1 MAPQVVI
8 DLWKEDGVD
17 DPPRKTRA
25 PRSSGPN
32 PSKPKVDRVNSGV
45 NEMRP
50 SYRSTSLDRRQKRPT
65 FGDWSASNSRT
76 APKSQESL
84 SGSAAKLSTKQSSGY
99 SRQNDTDR
107 ASFNSNSQTINAS
120 SSSKNVNSLL
130 GPASDRRKPS
140 LCTARS
146 SNGVSPAY
154 SKPNGAAAG
163 SIAGSCNP
171 GGVNNSPSNSPRVGY
186 KRPHAE
192 GELSTLERLKRRKL
206 ESRAER
212 EAGRRAANTN
222 IAGSS
227 LQRKGGQQQNAF
239 GSLGTRKAA
248 ASTPRQNAP
257 FQPKITS
264 SVIDLLSDEE
274 GENGAGEDLFLSKPK
289 LDAESNSKA
298 DDESFEYPDTLF
310 FDDVNR
316 IVREDQE
323 RKRNV
328 SDPRDPP
335 VQDSRSDLPLEAINT
350 SDTQEMRHSREGL
363 RKGQHSN
370 DMTRSIDASSNDKHT
385 PINALAPTSPMPDE
399 DGFPTTSRKGEKLQ
413 KTSTPPTLDF
423 RESTQLATK
432 PNKRASETFS
442 NGAAFRERGSEPDR
456 SSKSSARPVFQ
467 QPKSRV
473 TGSFTRDSPEPPTNN
488 QSEDHP
494 RQKDAGSKKSKAHQN
509 VLDRRGG
516 EPKQVSLSNEEASNF
531 EKSETSAG
539 TARAVSLSAQSK
551 VTSSRKDAARQELHI
566 TGSPQ
571 KPVAPGKKSETLD
584 LGPEAEIKS
593 RPPALVASI
602 GDTFKKADAGD
613 ASGAKDG
620 AMERSKTKDLSKGS
634 ESLVLPP
641 LAGKSDQA
649 FASLSAAKQVEI
661 IVGRYMDEV
670 RIENEYWNKAW
681 LRRARCSKANAQQS
695 ADVSAAKPYSF
706 AKLKPIPLIQ
716 ADKKSRNP
724 GAVKLLVEKSIPG
737 GKPMKVPFIVQPN
750 IIEPHDDMP
759 SYSHFVNIKSNFL
772 APNVTTLQ
780 HWPYFGDD
788 FDYSEDAKGL
798 KEQYSFDMDQRSTK
812 LLRLAQAQKY
822 EHYAEDALRE
832 LGIGWSDILRYLLE
846 VSPDVGSDPAAIEAL
861 KRRSESTSEDFC
873 RAHTRTAQVLSSLPA
888 STPESLAKAALTCYH
903 FHNLAWFSLWHIARK
918 HQFKSLPGQQHAEQT
933 SLDDATCRIC
943 FRFACPYHGEIE
955 ELEDSDEEADSDTK
969 KAITTDIINPP
980 AVNNRKRVG
989 FNPAPDGLPHAV
1001 IEPLSRKDP
1010 KQASYWEKGFK
1021 HKADER
1027 GPFYP
1032 CHHPGKTCEGAECSC
1047 FEDLVPCE
1055 KTCSCSAD
1063 CARRFKGCSCS
1074 TERLKKGQRLMCYE
1088 DERCVCYSLGRE
1100 CDPDL
1105 CGSCGVLEVLDPV
1118 NREREDPMHGRCRN
1132 ACIQFGRPAQTL
1144 LGQSGIHGF
1153 GLYAGQTIRQH
1164 DFVGE
1169 YKGEIITKEEAERR
1183 GAVYEKQQLSYLFTL
1198 NAFQEID
1205 STYFGNNIRFI
1216 NHAGNGK
1223 NNLYP
1228 RIFMVN
1234 TVHRIALFADK
1245 TIQKGEE
1252 LLFDY
1257 GPKFPDEQLGGKK
1270 AYQPRVRNSNMV
1282 HDFWEVEVERDATG
1296 YRRARKAAKPTGK
1309 GRARKTDAGS
1319 GEKQPKQQRGP
1330 PPGAGG
1336 RPRKNASTEDADA
1349 PSLEPDERLS
1359 AGDRLAAFNVAVEP
1373 AGEEMGLDAV
1383 NGADDEDEFEPET
1396 SADSTSDDGDEQEDE
1411 DPGPARRSRRGR
1423 RLKVRRP
1430 RDSAFGVI
1438 FPRVPERR

>member
-1 MAPQVVI
+1 M
-8 DLWKEDGVD
+8 G
-17 DPPRKTRA
+17 
-25 PRSSGPN
+25 
-32 PSKPKVDRVNSGV
+32 
-45 NEMRP
+45 
-50 SYRSTSLDRRQKRPT
+50 
-65 FGDWSASNSRT
+65 
-76 APKSQESL
+76 
-84 SGSAAKLSTKQSSGY
+84 
-99 SRQNDTDR
+99 
-107 ASFNSNSQTINAS
+107 
-120 SSSKNVNSLL
+120 
-130 GPASDRRKPS
+130 
-140 LCTARS
+140 
-146 SNGVSPAY
+146 
-154 SKPNGAAAG
+154 
-163 SIAGSCNP
+163 
-171 GGVNNSPSNSPRVGY
+171 
-186 KRPHAE
+186 
-192 GELSTLERLKRRKL
+192 
-206 ESRAER
+206 
-212 EAGRRAANTN
+212 
-222 IAGSS
+222 
-227 LQRKGGQQQNAF
+227 
-239 GSLGTRKAA
+239 
-248 ASTPRQNAP
+248 
-257 FQPKITS
+257 
-264 SVIDLLSDEE
+264 
-274 GENGAGEDLFLSKPK
+274 
-289 LDAESNSKA
+289 
-298 DDESFEYPDTLF
+298 
-310 FDDVNR
+310 
-316 IVREDQE
+316 
-323 RKRNV
+323 
-328 SDPRDPP
+328 
-335 VQDSRSDLPLEAINT
+335 
-350 SDTQEMRHSREGL
+350 
-363 RKGQHSN
+363 
-370 DMTRSIDASSNDKHT
+370 
-385 PINALAPTSPMPDE
+385 
-399 DGFPTTSRKGEKLQ
+399 
-413 KTSTPPTLDF
+413 
-423 RESTQLATK
+423 
-432 PNKRASETFS
+432 
-442 NGAAFRERGSEPDR
+442 
-456 SSKSSARPVFQ
+456 SKSA
-467 QPKSRV
+467 
-473 TGSFTRDSPEPPTNN
+473 N
-488 QSEDHP
+488 QS
-494 RQKDAGSKKSKAHQN
+494 N
-509 VLDRRGG
+509 
-516 EPKQVSLSNEEASNF
+516 
-531 EKSETSAG
+531 
-539 TARAVSLSAQSK
+539 
-551 VTSSRKDAARQELHI
+551 
-566 TGSPQ
+566 
-571 KPVAPGKKSETLD
+571 
-584 LGPEAEIKS
+584 
-593 RPPALVASI
+593 
-602 GDTFKKADAGD
+602 
-613 ASGAKDG
+613 
-620 AMERSKTKDLSKGS
+620 GS
-634 ESLVLPP
+634 ESQVLPP
-641 LAGKSDQA
+641 LVGKSDKS
-649 FASLSAAKQVEI
+649 FASLSSAKQVEI

-670 RIENEYWNKAW
+670 RIENEYWNRAW
-681 LRRARCSKANAQQS
+681 LRRARCSKAKTQQS
-695 ADVSAAKPYSF
+695 ADVSATKPYSF
-706 AKLKPIPLIQ
+706 AKLKPLPLIQ
-716 ADKKSRNP
+716 ADKKSRNQ
-724 GAVKLLVEKSIPG
+724 GAVKLLVEKSVPG

-822 EHYAEDALRE
+822 EPYAEDALRE

-861 KRRSESTSEDFC
+861 KKRSESTSEDFC
-873 RAHTRTAQVLSSLPA
+873 RGHTRTAQVLSSLPA
-888 STPESLAKAALTCYH
+888 STPEKLAKAALTCYH
-903 FHNLAWFSLWHIARK
+903 FHNLAWFSLWHISRK
-918 HQFKSLPGQQHAEQT
+918 HQFKPLPDQHHAEQT
-933 SLDDATCRIC
+933 PLDDATCRIC
-943 FRFACPYHGEIE
+943 SRFACPYHGEIE

-989 FNPAPDGLPHAV
+989 FNPAPNGLPSAI

-1010 KQASYWEKGFK
+1010 KQASYWEKTYK

-1032 CHHPGKTCEGAECSC
+1032 CYHPGQTCEGAACSC
-1047 FEDLVPCE
+1047 FENMVPCE

-1132 ACIQFGRPAQTL
+1132 ACIQFGRPALTL

-1296 YRRARKAAKPTGK
+1296 YKRARKAAKPTGK
-1309 GRARKTDAGS
+1309 GRARKTDTGT
-1319 GEKQPKQQRGP
+1319 GGKQPKQQRGP
-1330 PPGAGG
+1330 PPGTGG

-1349 PSLEPDERLS
+1349 QSLEPDERLS

-1383 NGADDEDEFEPET
+1383 DGADDEDEFEPE
-1396 SADSTSDDGDEQEDE
+1396 SSGDSNSEDGDEQEDE
-1411 DPGPARRSRRGR
+1411 EPGPARRSRRGR
-1423 RLKVRRP
+1423 HLKIRRP
-1430 RDSAFGVI
+1430 QD
-1438 FPRVPERR
+1438 

>member
-8 DLWKEDGVD
+8 DLSKEDGVD
-17 DPPRKTRA
+17 GPPRKTQA
-25 PRSSGPN
+25 PRSNEPN
-32 PSKPKVDRVNSGV
+32 PSKPKVDRINSGV
-45 NEMRP
+45 NELRHP
-50 SYRSTSLDRRQKRPT
+50 YRSTSMDRRQKRPT

-76 APKSQESL
+76 APKSQDSL
-84 SGSAAKLSTKQSSGY
+84 SGSGAELSTKQSSGY
-99 SRQNDTDR
+99 GRQNDTDR
-107 ASFNSNSQTINAS
+107 ASSDTNSRTIDASSTSKNPKDDAAAPSAGSRDPLGVSNS
-120 SSSKNVNSLL
+120 
-130 GPASDRRKPS
+130 PP
-140 LCTARS
+140 
-146 SNGVSPAY
+146 
-154 SKPNGAAAG
+154 
-163 SIAGSCNP
+163 
-171 GGVNNSPSNSPRVGY
+171 NSPRVGF
-186 KRPHAE
+186 KRPRAE

-206 ESRAER
+206 ESRVDR
-212 EAGRRAANTN
+212 EAGRRAAHPN

-227 LQRKGGQQQNAF
+227 LQRREGQRQNAF
-239 GSLGTRKAA
+239 ESLGTRKAA
-248 ASTPRQNAP
+248 SSKPRQNAP
-257 FQPKITS
+257 YRSKIAS

-274 GENGAGEDLFLSKPK
+274 VENGAGEELLLSKPK
-289 LDAESNSKA
+289 LDAQSRSKA
-298 DDESFEYPDTLF
+298 DHEPMKYSTSSLHEDNS
-310 FDDVNR
+310 R
-316 IVREDQE
+316 IIREDQE
-323 RKRNV
+323 IKGNIPERELDASASRTAARA
-328 SDPRDPP
+328 SP
-335 VQDSRSDLPLEAINT
+335 VQDQRSGLPLETFNT
-350 SDTQEMRHSREGL
+350 SDTQEMRHNREGL
-363 RKGQHSN
+363 RKERHSN
-370 DMTRSIDASSNDKHT
+370 DMTRRIDASSDAEHSL
-385 PINALAPTSPMPDE
+385 ISALAPRVPMSDE
-399 DGFPTTSRKGEKLQ
+399 GGFPTASGKLEKLKQ
-413 KTSTPPTLDF
+413 ASTPPSVET
-423 RESTQLATK
+423 RVSTQLVK
-432 PNKRASETFS
+432 EPNKRASEKST
-442 NGAAFRERGSEPDR
+442 NGAPFRERENEPDR
-456 SSKSSARPVFQ
+456 NSYSTARPVFQ
-467 QPKSRV
+467 QPKSRI
-473 TGSFTRDSPEPPTNN
+473 TGSVTRDSSESLTNN
-488 QSEDHP
+488 QSGDRP
-494 RQKDAGSKKSKAHQN
+494 SQKVGGPNKSKAYQN
-509 VLDRRGG
+509 VLDRRGD
-516 EPKQVSLSNEEASNF
+516 EPKQASLSDEEAANF
-531 EKSETSAG
+531 AKSQASSGIAQ
-539 TARAVSLSAQSK
+539 AASLSVQSK
-551 VTSSRKDAARQELHI
+551 VTSSRKDAAQQEPHI
-566 TGSPQ
+566 TDPPQ
-571 KPVAPGKKSETLD
+571 RPVA
-584 LGPEAEIKS
+584 LGPDAEIGS
-593 RPPALVASI
+593 RPGALVASI
-602 GDTFKKADAGD
+602 GNTMEKANGGD
-613 ASGAKDG
+613 ASEANDG
-620 AMERSKTKDLSKGS
+620 AMERSKPANVSNGS
-634 ESLVLPP
+634 ESQVLLPLV
-641 LAGKSDQA
+641 GKSDQA
-649 FASLSAAKQVEI
+649 FASLSSAKQVEI

-670 RIENEYWNKAW
+670 RVENEYWNKAW
-681 LRRARCSKANAQQS
+681 LRRARCSKARTQQS

-706 AKLKPIPLIQ
+706 AKLKPLPLIQ
-716 ADKKSRNP
+716 ADKKSRSQ
-724 GAVKLLVEKSIPG
+724 GAVKLLVEKSVPS
-737 GKPMKVPFIVQPN
+737 GKPLKVPFIVQPN

-822 EHYAEDALRE
+822 ESYAEDALRE

-846 VSPDVGSDPAAIEAL
+846 VSPNVGSDPAAIEAL

-873 RAHTRTAQVLSSLPA
+873 RSHTRTAQVLSSLAA
-888 STPESLAKAALTCYH
+888 STPERLAKAALTCYH

-918 HQFKSLPGQQHAEQT
+918 HQFKSLPGQQHTEQT
-933 SLDDATCRIC
+933 PLDDATCRIC

-980 AVNNRKRVG
+980 TVNNRKRVG
-989 FNPAPDGLPHAV
+989 FNPAPEGLPSSG

-1010 KQASYWEKGFK
+1010 RHAPYWEKGFK

-1032 CHHPGKTCEGAECSC
+1032 CHHPGQTCEGVECSC
-1047 FEDLVPCE
+1047 FENMVPCE
-1055 KTCSCSAD
+1055 KTCSCSAE

-1118 NREREDPMHGRCRN
+1118 NRECEDPMHGRCRN

-1309 GRARKTDAGS
+1309 GKARKTDAGA
-1319 GEKQPKQQRGP
+1319 GEKPPKQQRGP
-1330 PPGAGG
+1330 PPGAAG
-1336 RPRKNASTEDADA
+1336 RPRKNASTEEADA
-1349 PSLEPDERLS
+1349 QSLDPDEHLS

-1373 AGEEMGLDAV
+1373 AGEETGFDAV
-1383 NGADDEDEFEPET
+1383 NGADDEDEFEPE
-1396 SADSTSDDGDEQEDE
+1396 SSDNTNSEEQDEEEDE
-1411 DPGPARRSRRGR
+1411 GSGPARRSRRGR

-1430 RDSAFGVI
+1430 RD
-1438 FPRVPERR
+1438 

>member
-1 MAPQVVI
+1 M
-8 DLWKEDGVD
+8 
-17 DPPRKTRA
+17 
-25 PRSSGPN
+25 
-32 PSKPKVDRVNSGV
+32 
-45 NEMRP
+45 
-50 SYRSTSLDRRQKRPT
+50 
-65 FGDWSASNSRT
+65 
-76 APKSQESL
+76 
-84 SGSAAKLSTKQSSGY
+84 
-99 SRQNDTDR
+99 
-107 ASFNSNSQTINAS
+107 
-120 SSSKNVNSLL
+120 
-130 GPASDRRKPS
+130 
-140 LCTARS
+140 
-146 SNGVSPAY
+146 
-154 SKPNGAAAG
+154 
-163 SIAGSCNP
+163 
-171 GGVNNSPSNSPRVGY
+171 
-186 KRPHAE
+186 
-192 GELSTLERLKRRKL
+192 
-206 ESRAER
+206 
-212 EAGRRAANTN
+212 
-222 IAGSS
+222 AGSS
-227 LQRKGGQQQNAF
+227 LQRREGQRQNAF
-239 GSLGTRKAA
+239 ESLGTRKAA
-248 ASTPRQNAP
+248 PSKPRQDAP
-257 FQPKITS
+257 YRSKITS
-264 SVIDLLSDEE
+264 NVIDLLSDEE
-274 GENGAGEDLFLSKPK
+274 GENGAGEDILLSKPK
-289 LDAESNSKA
+289 FDAAPGSKAHYEPMKASNSPLHE
-298 DDESFEYPDTLF
+298 DIS
-310 FDDVNR
+310 R
-316 IVREDQE
+316 ITREDQE
-323 RKRNV
+323 SKRNV
-328 SDPRDPP
+328 PDFELDASASRTAARDSPN
-335 VQDSRSDLPLEAINT
+335 QDQRSGLPLETFNT
-350 SDTQEMRHSREGL
+350 SETQEMRHIREVL
-363 RKGQHSN
+363 RKEQHSN
-370 DMTRSIDASSNDKHT
+370 DMPRRIDASSDDEHS
-385 PINALAPTSPMPDE
+385 PISALAPRSGDRP
-399 DGFPTTSRKGEKLQ
+399 SQ
-413 KTSTPPTLDF
+413 K
-423 RESTQLATK
+423 AGG
-432 PNKRASETFS
+432 PN
-442 NGAAFRERGSEPDR
+442 
-456 SSKSSARPVFQ
+456 
-467 QPKSRV
+467 
-473 TGSFTRDSPEPPTNN
+473 
-488 QSEDHP
+488 
-494 RQKDAGSKKSKAHQN
+494 KSKAYQN
-509 VLDRRGG
+509 VLDHRGE
-516 EPKQVSLSNEEASNF
+516 EPKQASLSDEEAANLVKIQAS
-531 EKSETSAG
+531 SG
-539 TARAVSLSAQSK
+539 TAQAASLSAKSK
-551 VTSSRKDAARQELHI
+551 VFSSRKDAAQQELHI
-566 TGSPQ
+566 TSPPQ
-571 KPVAPGKKSETLD
+571 RAVAHDKESDTLA
-584 LGPEAEIKS
+584 LGPKEEIGS
-593 RPPALVASI
+593 GPGALVASI
-602 GDTFKKADAGD
+602 GNTMKKADGGD
-613 ASGAKDG
+613 ASEANDG
-620 AMERSKTKDLSKGS
+620 AMERSKPANLSNES
-634 ESLVLPP
+634 ESQVLLPLV
-641 LAGKSDQA
+641 GKPDEA
-649 FASLSAAKQVEI
+649 FASLSSAKQVEI

-670 RIENEYWNKAW
+670 RVENEYWNKAW
-681 LRRARCSKANAQQS
+681 LRRARCSKAKTQQS

-706 AKLKPIPLIQ
+706 AKLKPLPLIQ
-716 ADKKSRNP
+716 ADKKSRSQS
-724 GAVKLLVEKSIPG
+724 AVKLLVEKPVPG

-750 IIEPHDDMP
+750 IIEPDDDMP

-846 VSPDVGSDPAAIEAL
+846 VSPNVGSDPAAIEAL

-873 RAHTRTAQVLSSLPA
+873 RSHTRTAQVLSSLPA
-888 STPESLAKAALTCYH
+888 STPERLAKAALTCYH

-933 SLDDATCRIC
+933 PLDDATCRIC

-989 FNPAPDGLPHAV
+989 FNQAPEGLPSSG

-1010 KQASYWEKGFK
+1010 RHAPYWEKGFK

-1032 CHHPGKTCEGAECSC
+1032 CHHPGQTCEGAECSC
-1047 FEDLVPCE
+1047 FENMVPCE
-1055 KTCSCSAD
+1055 KTCSCSTE

-1118 NREREDPMHGRCRN
+1118 NRECEDPMHGRCRN

-1309 GRARKTDAGS
+1309 GKARKTDAGT
-1319 GEKQPKQQRGP
+1319 GEKPPKQQRGP

-1336 RPRKNASTEDADA
+1336 RPRKNASTEEADA
-1349 PSLEPDERLS
+1349 QSLEPDERLS

-1373 AGEEMGLDAV
+1373 AGEEMGFDAV
-1383 NGADDEDEFEPET
+1383 NGAEDEDEFEPESSEDT
-1396 SADSTSDDGDEQEDE
+1396 NSEEQNEEDDEG
-1411 DPGPARRSRRGR
+1411 PGPARRSRRGR
-1423 RLKVRRP
+1423 RLKARRP
-1430 RDSAFGVI
+1430 RD
-1438 FPRVPERR
+1438 

>member
-8 DLWKEDGVD
+8 DLSKKDGVD
-17 DPPRKTRA
+17 DPPRKTQA
-25 PRSSGPN
+25 PRSNGPN
-32 PSKPKVDRVNSGV
+32 PSKPKVDRTYINSGV
-45 NEMRP
+45 NELRP
-50 SYRSTSLDRRQKRPT
+50 SYRSTSTDRRQKRPT
-65 FGDWSASNSRT
+65 FGDSSASNSRA
-76 APKSQESL
+76 APKSQDSL
-84 SGSAAKLSTKQSSGY
+84 SGSGANLSTKQSSGY
-99 SRQNDTDR
+99 GRQNNADR
-107 ASFNSNSQTINAS
+107 ASSYSNSRTIDAS
-120 SSSKNVNSLL
+120 SSSKNVNTLL
-130 GPASDRRKPS
+130 GSASDRRKPS
-140 LCTARS
+140 LPTARS

-154 SKPNGAAAG
+154 SKPKGATTTPLAG
-163 SIAGSCNP
+163 SRDP
-171 GGVNNSPSNSPRVGY
+171 LGVSKSPPNSLRVGF
-186 KRPHAE
+186 KRPRAE
-192 GELSTLERLKRRKL
+192 GELSTLEKLKRRKL
-206 ESRAER
+206 ESPADR
-212 EAGRRAANTN
+212 EAGRRAAHTN

-227 LQRKGGQQQNAF
+227 LQRREGQRQNAF
-239 GSLGTRKAA
+239 ESLGTRKAA
-248 ASTPRQNAP
+248 PSKPRQNAP
-257 FQPKITS
+257 YRPKITS

-274 GENGAGEDLFLSKPK
+274 GGNGAGEELLLSKPK
-289 LDAESNSKA
+289 FDAELSSKA
-298 DDESFEYPDTLF
+298 HHEPMKYSSSSLHENTS
-310 FDDVNR
+310 R
-316 IVREDQE
+316 MIGEDQE

-328 SDPRDPP
+328 PGRELDASASRTAARDSP
-335 VQDSRSDLPLEAINT
+335 VHDQRSGLPLETSNT
-350 SDTQEMRHSREGL
+350 SDIQEMRHSGEGL
-363 RKGQHSN
+363 RKEQHSN
-370 DMTRSIDASSNDKHT
+370 DMTRRIDVSSDDEHSAISAS
-385 PINALAPTSPMPDE
+385 APRVPMSDE
-399 DGFPTTSRKGEKLQ
+399 GGVPTASRKLEKLKQ
-413 KTSTPPTLDF
+413 ASTPPTLET
-423 RESTQLATK
+423 RASTQWGTE
-432 PNKRASETFS
+432 PTKRAFEKSI
-442 NGAAFRERGSEPDR
+442 NGALFRERTSEPDR
-456 SSKSSARPVFQ
+456 NSHSTAKPVFK

-473 TGSFTRDSPEPPTNN
+473 AGSVTRDSSGSLTNN
-488 QSEDHP
+488 QSEDRSSP
-494 RQKDAGSKKSKAHQN
+494 KAGGPNKSKAYEN
-509 VLDRRGG
+509 VLDRRGE
-516 EPKQVSLSNEEASNF
+516 EPKQASPSDEEAANLV
-531 EKSETSAG
+531 KSQASSGIAQ
-539 TARAVSLSAQSK
+539 AASLSAQSK
-551 VTSSRKDAARQELHI
+551 VTPSRKDAAQQELHI
-566 TGSPQ
+566 TDPPQ
-571 KPVAPGKKSETLD
+571 RRAPHDKESDPLA
-584 LGPEAEIKS
+584 LGLKAEIGS
-593 RPPALVASI
+593 RPGALVASI
-602 GDTFKKADAGD
+602 GNTTRKANGGD
-613 ASGAKDG
+613 ASEANDG
-620 AMERSKTKDLSKGS
+620 AMERSKPANLSNES
-634 ESLVLPP
+634 ESQVLPA
-641 LAGKSDQA
+641 LVGKSDQA
-649 FASLSAAKQVEI
+649 FASLSSAKQVEI

-670 RIENEYWNKAW
+670 RVENEYWNKAW
-681 LRRARCSKANAQQS
+681 LRRARCSKAKTEQS
-695 ADVSAAKPYSF
+695 ADASASKPYSF
-706 AKLKPIPLIQ
+706 AKLKPLPLIQ
-716 ADKKSRNP
+716 ADKKSRSQ
-724 GAVKLLVEKSIPG
+724 GAVKLLVEKPVPG
-737 GKPMKVPFIVQPN
+737 GKSMKVPFIVQPN
-750 IIEPHDDMP
+750 IIEPHDEMP

-846 VSPDVGSDPAAIEAL
+846 VSPNVGSDPAAIEAL

-873 RAHTRTAQVLSSLPA
+873 RSHTRTAQVLSSLPA
-888 STPESLAKAALTCYH
+888 STPERLAKAALTCYH

-933 SLDDATCRIC
+933 PLDDATCRIC

-955 ELEDSDEEADSDTK
+955 ELEDSDEEADPDTK

-989 FNPAPDGLPHAV
+989 FNPAPEGLPSNG

-1010 KQASYWEKGFK
+1010 RHAPYWEKGFK

-1032 CHHPGKTCEGAECSC
+1032 CHHPRQTCEGAECSC
-1047 FEDLVPCE
+1047 FENMVPCE
-1055 KTCSCSAD
+1055 KTCSCSAE

-1118 NREREDPMHGRCRN
+1118 NRECEDPMQGRCRN

-1309 GRARKTDAGS
+1309 GKARKTDAGA
-1319 GEKQPKQQRGP
+1319 GEKPPKQQRGP

-1336 RPRKNASTEDADA
+1336 RPRKNASTEEADA
-1349 PSLEPDERLS
+1349 QSLEPDERLS

-1373 AGEEMGLDAV
+1373 AGEEMGFDAV
-1383 NGADDEDEFEPET
+1383 NGADDEDEFEPE
-1396 SADSTSDDGDEQEDE
+1396 SSGDSNSEEQDEEEDE
-1411 DPGPARRSRRGR
+1411 GPGPARRSRRGR
-1423 RLKVRRP
+1423 RLKARWP
-1430 RDSAFGVI
+1430 RD
-1438 FPRVPERR
+1438 

>member
-1 MAPQVVI
+1 
-8 DLWKEDGVD
+8 
-17 DPPRKTRA
+17 
-25 PRSSGPN
+25 
-32 PSKPKVDRVNSGV
+32 
-45 NEMRP
+45 
-50 SYRSTSLDRRQKRPT
+50 
-65 FGDWSASNSRT
+65 
-76 APKSQESL
+76 
-84 SGSAAKLSTKQSSGY
+84 
-99 SRQNDTDR
+99 
-107 ASFNSNSQTINAS
+107 
-120 SSSKNVNSLL
+120 
-130 GPASDRRKPS
+130 
-140 LCTARS
+140 
-146 SNGVSPAY
+146 
-154 SKPNGAAAG
+154 
-163 SIAGSCNP
+163 
-171 GGVNNSPSNSPRVGY
+171 
-186 KRPHAE
+186 
-192 GELSTLERLKRRKL
+192 
-206 ESRAER
+206 
-212 EAGRRAANTN
+212 
-222 IAGSS
+222 
-227 LQRKGGQQQNAF
+227 
-239 GSLGTRKAA
+239 
-248 ASTPRQNAP
+248 
-257 FQPKITS
+257 
-264 SVIDLLSDEE
+264 
-274 GENGAGEDLFLSKPK
+274 
-289 LDAESNSKA
+289 
-298 DDESFEYPDTLF
+298 
-310 FDDVNR
+310 
-316 IVREDQE
+316 
-323 RKRNV
+323 
-328 SDPRDPP
+328 
-335 VQDSRSDLPLEAINT
+335 
-350 SDTQEMRHSREGL
+350 
-363 RKGQHSN
+363 
-370 DMTRSIDASSNDKHT
+370 
-385 PINALAPTSPMPDE
+385 
-399 DGFPTTSRKGEKLQ
+399 
-413 KTSTPPTLDF
+413 
-423 RESTQLATK
+423 
-432 PNKRASETFS
+432 
-442 NGAAFRERGSEPDR
+442 
-456 SSKSSARPVFQ
+456 
-467 QPKSRV
+467 
-473 TGSFTRDSPEPPTNN
+473 
-488 QSEDHP
+488 
-494 RQKDAGSKKSKAHQN
+494 
-509 VLDRRGG
+509 
-516 EPKQVSLSNEEASNF
+516 
-531 EKSETSAG
+531 
-539 TARAVSLSAQSK
+539 
-551 VTSSRKDAARQELHI
+551 
-566 TGSPQ
+566 
-571 KPVAPGKKSETLD
+571 
-584 LGPEAEIKS
+584 
-593 RPPALVASI
+593 
-602 GDTFKKADAGD
+602 
-613 ASGAKDG
+613 
-620 AMERSKTKDLSKGS
+620 MERSKTKDLSKGS

-812 LLRLAQAQKY
+812 LLRLAQAQK
-822 EHYAEDALRE
+822 
-832 LGIGWSDILRYLLE
+832 
-846 VSPDVGSDPAAIEAL
+846 
-861 KRRSESTSEDFC
+861 
-873 RAHTRTAQVLSSLPA
+873 
-888 STPESLAKAALTCYH
+888 
-903 FHNLAWFSLWHIARK
+903 
-918 HQFKSLPGQQHAEQT
+918 
-933 SLDDATCRIC
+933 
-943 FRFACPYHGEIE
+943 FACPYHGEIE

-980 AVNNRKRVG
+980 AVNNRKR
-989 FNPAPDGLPHAV
+989 
-1001 IEPLSRKDP
+1001 
-1010 KQASYWEKGFK
+1010 
-1021 HKADER
+1021 
-1027 GPFYP
+1027 
-1032 CHHPGKTCEGAECSC
+1032 
-1047 FEDLVPCE
+1047 
-1055 KTCSCSAD
+1055 
-1063 CARRFKGCSCS
+1063 
-1074 TERLKKGQRLMCYE
+1074 
-1088 DERCVCYSLGRE
+1088 
-1100 CDPDL
+1100 
-1105 CGSCGVLEVLDPV
+1105 
-1118 NREREDPMHGRCRN
+1118 
-1132 ACIQFGRPAQTL
+1132 TL

>member
-8 DLWKEDGVD
+8 DLSKEDGVD
-17 DPPRKTRA
+17 DPPRKA
-25 PRSSGPN
+25 QVPRSSGLS

-65 FGDWSASNSRT
+65 FGDWSASNPRT
-76 APKSQESL
+76 APASQDSL
-84 SGSAAKLSTKQSSGY
+84 SGSRAKSSTKQSSGY
-99 SRQNDTDR
+99 GRQNDTDR
-107 ASFNSNSQTINAS
+107 ASSNFNSRTIDAS
-120 SSSKNVNSLL
+120 TSSKSVNVLL
-130 GPASDRRKPS
+130 GPAPDRRKS
-140 LCTARS
+140 LLSTARS
-146 SNGVSPAY
+146 SSNGTSPAY
-154 SKPNGAAAG
+154 SKPNGAAATP
-163 SIAGSCNP
+163 IAGSRNP
-171 GGVNNSPSNSPRVGY
+171 GGGNNSPSNSPHVGF
-186 KRPHAE
+186 KRPRAE

-206 ESRAER
+206 ESRVDR
-212 EAGRRAANTN
+212 EAGRRATNTN

-227 LQRKGGQQQNAF
+227 LQRREGQQQNAF
-239 GSLGTRKAA
+239 ESLGTRKAA
-248 ASTPRQNAP
+248 PSTPRQNAP
-257 FQPKITS
+257 IRSKMTS

-274 GENGAGEDLFLSKPK
+274 GVDAASEELLLSKPK
-289 LDAESNSKA
+289 LDAESSGKA
-298 DDESFEYPDTLF
+298 DNDSTKDSASSLHKDTGQF
-310 FDDVNR
+310 IR
-316 IVREDQE
+316 QDQKG
-323 RKRNV
+323 KRNV
-328 SDPRDPP
+328 PDRELDASASRTAARDSPI
-335 VQDSRSDLPLEAINT
+335 QDQWSGLPLETFNT
-350 SDTQEMRHSREGL
+350 SDTWEMRHSREGL
-363 RKGQHSN
+363 RKELHSN
-370 DMTRSIDASSNDKHT
+370 DIPRRIDASSDHEQS
-385 PINALAPTSPMPDE
+385 PISVLAPGVPMSDE
-399 DGFPTTSRKGEKLQ
+399 GGFPTADRKLEKLKQ
-413 KTSTPPTLDF
+413 ASTPPTLET
-423 RESTQLATK
+423 RASSQSVTEPS
-432 PNKRASETFS
+432 KRASERS
-442 NGAAFRERGSEPDR
+442 INGAPLRERDSETDENLHSTAR
-456 SSKSSARPVFQ
+456 SNFQ
-467 QPKSRV
+467 QPKSRIP
-473 TGSFTRDSPEPPTNN
+473 GSVARDSSKSLTNN
-488 QSEDHP
+488 QSMNYP
-494 RQKDAGSKKSKAHQN
+494 SQKAGGTNKSKAFQS
-509 VLDRRGG
+509 VLDRQGG
-516 EPKQVSLSNEEASNF
+516 EPKQASLSDEKASNF
-531 EKSETSAG
+531 EKSEASSA
-539 TARAVSLSAQSK
+539 TARAASLSAQSK
-551 VTSSRKDAARQELHI
+551 VTSSGKDAARQELHI

-571 KPVAPGKKSETLD
+571 KPVAHGKKSDTLA

-593 RPPALVASI
+593 TPGALAASI
-602 GDTFKKADAGD
+602 GGTVKKANSGD
-613 ASGAKDG
+613 ASEAKDG
-620 AMERSKTKDLSKGS
+620 AMERSKTANFSNGS
-634 ESLVLPP
+634 ESQVLPP
-641 LAGKSDQA
+641 HVGKSDKA
-649 FASLSAAKQVEI
+649 FASLSSAKQVEI

-670 RIENEYWNKAW
+670 RVENEYWNRAW
-681 LRRARCSKANAQQS
+681 LRRARCSKARAQQS
-695 ADVSAAKPYSF
+695 AEVSATKPYSF
-706 AKLKPIPLIQ
+706 AKLKPLPLIQ
-716 ADKKSRNP
+716 ADKKSRNQ
-724 GAVKLLVEKSIPG
+724 GAVKLLVEKSVPG

-832 LGIGWSDILRYLLE
+832 LGIGWSDILRCLLE

-861 KRRSESTSEDFC
+861 KKRCESTSEDFC
-873 RAHTRTAQVLSSLPA
+873 RGHTRTAQVLSSLPA
-888 STPESLAKAALTCYH
+888 STPEKLAKAALACYH

-918 HQFKSLPGQQHAEQT
+918 HQFKPLPDQHHAEQT

-943 FRFACPYHGEIE
+943 SRFACPYHGEIE

-989 FNPAPDGLPHAV
+989 FNPAPDGLPSAI

-1010 KQASYWEKGFK
+1010 KQASYWEKAYK

-1032 CHHPGKTCEGAECSC
+1032 CYHPGKTCEGAACSC
-1047 FEDLVPCE
+1047 FENMVPCE

-1105 CGSCGVLEVLDPV
+1105 CGSCGVLEILDPV

-1296 YRRARKAAKPTGK
+1296 YRRARKAAKPTGR

-1349 PSLEPDERLS
+1349 QSLEPDERLS

-1383 NGADDEDEFEPET
+1383 NGAEDEDEFEPE
-1396 SADSTSDDGDEQEDE
+1396 SSGDSNSEDDDEQEDE

-1423 RLKVRRP
+1423 HLKARRP
-1430 RDSAFGVI
+1430 RD
-1438 FPRVPERR
+1438 

>member
-1 MAPQVVI
+1 MA
-8 DLWKEDGVD
+8 
-17 DPPRKTRA
+17 
-25 PRSSGPN
+25 S
-32 PSKPKVDRVNSGV
+32 
-45 NEMRP
+45 
-50 SYRSTSLDRRQKRPT
+50 
-65 FGDWSASNSRT
+65 
-76 APKSQESL
+76 
-84 SGSAAKLSTKQSSGY
+84 
-99 SRQNDTDR
+99 
-107 ASFNSNSQTINAS
+107 
-120 SSSKNVNSLL
+120 
-130 GPASDRRKPS
+130 
-140 LCTARS
+140 
-146 SNGVSPAY
+146 
-154 SKPNGAAAG
+154 
-163 SIAGSCNP
+163 
-171 GGVNNSPSNSPRVGY
+171 
-186 KRPHAE
+186 
-192 GELSTLERLKRRKL
+192 
-206 ESRAER
+206 
-212 EAGRRAANTN
+212 
-222 IAGSS
+222 SS
-227 LQRKGGQQQNAF
+227 LQRRGGQQQNAF

-257 FQPKITS
+257 FQPKSTS

-274 GENGAGEDLFLSKPK
+274 GENGAGEDLLLSKPK
-289 LDAESNSKA
+289 LDAESNIKA
-298 DDESFEYPDTLF
+298 DDESMEYLEALF
-310 FDDVNR
+310 LDDVNR
-316 IVREDQE
+316 IVRADQE

-328 SDPRDPP
+328 PDL
-335 VQDSRSDLPLEAINT
+335 QDSRSDLPLEAINI
-350 SDTQEMRHSREGL
+350 SDTQEMRHSREDL

-370 DMTRSIDASSNDKHT
+370 DMTRSIDASSNGKHS
-385 PINALAPTSPMPDE
+385 PINALAPRSLMSDE
-399 DGFPTTSRKGEKLQ
+399 DGLSTTSRKAEKLQ
-413 KTSTPPTLDF
+413 KPSTPPTLDI
-423 RESTQLATK
+423 RESTQLVTK

-456 SSKSSARPVFQ
+456 SSKSTARPVFIQ
-467 QPKSRV
+467 QPKSR
-473 TGSFTRDSPEPPTNN
+473 
-488 QSEDHP
+488 SEDHP
-494 RQKDAGSKKSKAHQN
+494 RQKAAGSNKRKAHQN
-509 VLDRRGG
+509 VLDHRGG

-531 EKSETSAG
+531 EKSETSSA
-539 TARAVSLSAQSK
+539 TARAVNLSAQSK
-551 VTSSRKDAARQELHI
+551 VTSSRKDAARQEFHI

-571 KPVAPGKKSETLD
+571 KPVAPGKKSDTLD
-584 LGPEAEIKS
+584 LGPEAEINSK
-593 RPPALVASI
+593 PPALVASI
-602 GDTFKKADAGD
+602 GDTVKKANGGD

-706 AKLKPIPLIQ
+706 AKLKLLPLIQ
-716 ADKKSRNP
+716 ADKKSRSQ
-724 GAVKLLVEKSIPG
+724 GAVKLLVEKSVPG
-737 GKPMKVPFIVQPN
+737 GKPIKVPFIVQPN

-812 LLRLAQAQKY
+812 LLRLAQAQK
-822 EHYAEDALRE
+822 
-832 LGIGWSDILRYLLE
+832 
-846 VSPDVGSDPAAIEAL
+846 
-861 KRRSESTSEDFC
+861 
-873 RAHTRTAQVLSSLPA
+873 
-888 STPESLAKAALTCYH
+888 
-903 FHNLAWFSLWHIARK
+903 
-918 HQFKSLPGQQHAEQT
+918 
-933 SLDDATCRIC
+933 
-943 FRFACPYHGEIE
+943 FACPYHGEIE
-955 ELEDSDEEADSDTK
+955 ELEDSDEEADSDTR

-980 AVNNRKRVG
+980 AVNNRKR
-989 FNPAPDGLPHAV
+989 
-1001 IEPLSRKDP
+1001 
-1010 KQASYWEKGFK
+1010 
-1021 HKADER
+1021 
-1027 GPFYP
+1027 
-1032 CHHPGKTCEGAECSC
+1032 
-1047 FEDLVPCE
+1047 
-1055 KTCSCSAD
+1055 
-1063 CARRFKGCSCS
+1063 
-1074 TERLKKGQRLMCYE
+1074 
-1088 DERCVCYSLGRE
+1088 
-1100 CDPDL
+1100 
-1105 CGSCGVLEVLDPV
+1105 
-1118 NREREDPMHGRCRN
+1118 
-1132 ACIQFGRPAQTL
+1132 TL

-1309 GRARKTDAGS
+1309 GRARKTDAS
-1319 GEKQPKQQRGP
+1319 TGEKPPKQQRGP

-1336 RPRKNASTEDADA
+1336 RPRKNASTKDADA
-1349 PSLEPDERLS
+1349 QSLEPDERLS

-1373 AGEEMGLDAV
+1373 AGEGMGLDAV
-1383 NGADDEDEFEPET
+1383 NGADDEDEFEPES

-1430 RDSAFGVI
+1430 RD
-1438 FPRVPERR
+1438 